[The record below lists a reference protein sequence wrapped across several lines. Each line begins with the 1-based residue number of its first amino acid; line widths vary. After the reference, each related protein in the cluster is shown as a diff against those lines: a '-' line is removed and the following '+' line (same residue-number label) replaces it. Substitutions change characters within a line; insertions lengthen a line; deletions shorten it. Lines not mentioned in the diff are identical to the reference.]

1 MNNQLQHVTLRYA
14 ADASA
19 VHAEL
24 ERLAN
29 QTGRPLRRLGHWAF
43 AQTKSSSVQGRW
55 DSSFGLKAA
64 EEQIKPLLKTQ
75 THLVGLAPT
84 DEPQPANK

>member
-14 ADASA
+14 TDASA

-24 ERLAN
+24 VRLAN
-29 QTGRPLRRLGHWAF
+29 QTGRPLRHLGKWAF

-55 DSSFGLKAA
+55 DSAFGLKAPA
-64 EEQIKPLLKTQ
+64 EQIKPLLKTQ

-84 DEPQPANK
+84 DDPQPSK